1 MKIRVRAAVLSM
13 ALLSTTAC
21 SHLDTQKTG
30 PGAGTRAHPTAS
42 GNERITARR
51 AAFEGAMQAAG
62 IPGAQLIYRQHGE
75 DEGETYLHGVLNGRR
90 GERVTEQTTFQAAS
104 LSKVVAAYITLRFA
118 DAGKIDL
125 DAPLWKYWHSP
136 RTQDNAL
143 ARGITARMVLNHTTG
158 LPNWQISPSN
168 PAIDGTP
175 LESNFAPGT
184 RFAYSGEGFYLL
196 QRTLEH
202 IAGSSW
208 NALAEQEVF
217 SRFDMPSSSFLT
229 KVTPDPRNASGHE
242 QDGTPRS
249 ERVFAW
255 ENTAWTLVTNA
266 HDYGNFIQHAL
277 YKGEGLQAATRTM
290 MLSPSSNADNAS
302 SPNPADPFIGWG
314 LGIGLQDADGRR
326 LAWHWGD
333 NPGFKAFFA
342 LDPASGESLVLLT
355 NSENG
360 PASYKQVLRLFMG
373 DGSYP
378 AVDWIASQE

>member
-1 MKIRVRAAVLSM
+1 MKIRARAAVLSM
-13 ALLSTTAC
+13 ALLSTAAC
-21 SHLDTQKTG
+21 SHLSAQ
-30 PGAGTRAHPTAS
+30 GADAS
-42 GNERITARR
+42 EGERIQRAASDHERAIDRR
-51 AAFEGAMQAAG
+51 AAFDEAMRAGG
-62 IPGAQLIYRQHGE
+62 IPGAQLAHMQQGTR
-75 DEGETYLHGVLNGRR
+75 ETYLHGVLKNKTGA
-90 GERVTEQTTFQAAS
+90 RVTEQTTFQAAS

-118 DAGKIDL
+118 DQGKIDL
-125 DAPLWKYWHSP
+125 DAPLSTYWPSP
-136 RTQDNAL
+136 RTRHNAL

-168 PAIDGTP
+168 PAIDHTP
-175 LESNFAPGT
+175 LESSFAPGA

-229 KVTPDPRNASGHE
+229 KDASDPRNASGHE

-249 ERVFAW
+249 DRVFAW

-266 HDYGNFIQHAL
+266 HDYSNFIQRAL
-277 YKGEGLQAATRTM
+277 YKGEGLEPATRAM
-290 MLSPSSNADNAS
+290 MFSPSSDADDAS
-302 SPNPADPFIGWG
+302 SPNPADPFIAWG
-314 LGIGLQDADGRR
+314 LGVGLQDADGRR
-326 LAWHWGD
+326 LVWHWGD

-342 LDPASGESLVLLT
+342 LDPSSGESLVLFT